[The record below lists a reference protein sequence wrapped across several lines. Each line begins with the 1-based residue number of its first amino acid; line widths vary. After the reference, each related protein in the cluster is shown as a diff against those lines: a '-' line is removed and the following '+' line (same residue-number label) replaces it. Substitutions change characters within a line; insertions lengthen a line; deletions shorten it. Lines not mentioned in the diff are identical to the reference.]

1 MAAFHVFLSRALAP
15 ALPVA
20 KFSSEPSSLAAMRR
34 RDEQEELMALVD
46 TDGDD
51 CIDLEEF
58 IAVCGGE
65 PVFASNAVRCN
76 NGPLV
81 EVAVAVPLQPTTR
94 HLCLVTHVCET

>member
-1 MAAFHVFLSRALAP
+1 MLLVLLLLLLLRL
-15 ALPVA
+15 LWL
-20 KFSSEPSSLAAMRR
+20 SSEPPSLAAMRR

-65 PVFASNAVRCN
+65 PVFASNAVRCTK
-76 NGPLV
+76 LF
-81 EVAVAVPLQPTTR
+81 
-94 HLCLVTHVCET
+94 C

>member
-1 MAAFHVFLSRALAP
+1 
-15 ALPVA
+15 
-20 KFSSEPSSLAAMRR
+20 MRR

-65 PVFASNAVRCN
+65 PVFASNAVRCTN
-76 NGPLV
+76 SLV
-81 EVAVAVPLQPTTR
+81 EGPCRFSRLR
-94 HLCLVTHVCET
+94 SCHLMPYRYPSA